1 MNECPETICLLMT
14 LWEADDRF
22 VPVSVCGWSAGDYKP
37 ATPADWRWWGGVS
50 QSGGNLYLREFHTW
64 NKLDQ
69 QTLLETAL
77 GKIFSVGSAYH
88 KTVIQLHGKVVS
100 VKHRELK
107 EIRRFSAQP
116 TMIGNLFTALIKMS
130 ELEWIPSY
138 LGKDG
143 CYYYTEEDRSTADT
157 QYEIGMATAA
167 KCAMVAS
174 QKNLADVLDTE
185 IVKQT
190 TTVLPVNDPFYGS
203 SMDRL

>member
-1 MNECPETICLLMT
+1 MTECPETICLLMK
-14 LWEADDRF
+14 LWETDDRF
-22 VPVSVCGWSAGDYKP
+22 VPDSVAGWWAGERLSNP
-37 ATPADWRWWGGVS
+37 PEWRWSGGQS
-50 QSGGNLYLREFHTW
+50 QSGGDLYLHDFHTW

-69 QTLLETAL
+69 QTLLETSL

-88 KTVIQLHGKVVS
+88 KTVIQLHDKTVS

-143 CYYYTEEDRSTADT
+143 CYYYTEEDRWVADT
-157 QYEIGMATAA
+157 HYEVEMATAA
-167 KCAMVAS
+167 KRAMAAS
-174 QKNLADVLDTE
+174 QKSLAEQLTAKSEVSG
-185 IVKQT
+185 
-190 TTVLPVNDPFYGS
+190 VLPKDDPFSGTS
-203 SMDRL
+203 FDRT